1 MKCYMKT
8 IWLILY
14 GKIILM
20 NKKIISLLGI
30 ASTTLISKVYAV
42 TAWTLRWESS
52 SSQIPHDQTHIYWGR
67 SVFDMINFVNSY
79 LRFAIWFVCFLFM
92 IINGYKLITAHGDE
106 KQTKEATSAL
116 MKSII
121 WIAVCLLAYINVAVK
136 LFA

>member
-1 MKCYMKT
+1 
-8 IWLILY
+8 
-14 GKIILM
+14 M
-20 NKKIISLLGI
+20 NKKAFSLLGI
-30 ASTTLISKVYAV
+30 ISTTLISKVYAV
-42 TAWTLRWESS
+42 TARTLRWESS

-121 WIAVCLLAYINVAVK
+121 WIAVCLLAYIIVNIAVK

>member
-1 MKCYMKT
+1 
-8 IWLILY
+8 
-14 GKIILM
+14 M
-20 NKKIISLLGI
+20 NKKAISLLGI
-30 ASTTLISKVYAV
+30 ISTTLISKVYAV
-42 TAWTLRWESS
+42 TARTLRWESS

-121 WIAVCLLAYINVAVK
+121 WIAVCLLAYIIVNIAVK